1 MVTLATTNASV
12 ELGTRRVLHDVS
24 IAAHVGQ
31 VLVIVGPNGA
41 GKSTLLKVMS
51 GELAPAAGDVSLAG
65 EPVYGMSHGDLARR
79 RALMPQH
86 AGLSFP
92 FTVRDVVAMGRA
104 PFQADRT
111 PMADEDAVTWAMAAT
126 DISAFAARPYTR
138 LSGGEQ
144 QRVHL
149 ARVLAQVWRPDG
161 ETSPRFLLLD
171 EPTSSLD
178 LAHQHATLHLA
189 ASLAA
194 SGVGVV
200 AVVHDLNLAALYADR
215 VAVISAGRLA
225 ALGAPDDV
233 LEPELISSVFGLN
246 VRRVPDAASGRHLI
260 LPLGHSAAQETTA
273 RLAAAQ

>member
-1 MVTLATTNASV
+1 MVTLATNNASV
-12 ELGTRRVLHDVS
+12 ELGARRVLHDVS
-24 IAAHVGQ
+24 IAAHVGE

-51 GELAPAAGDVSLAG
+51 GELAPAGGDVLLAG
-65 EPVYGMSHGDLARR
+65 EAVYGMSHGDLARR

-92 FTVRDVVAMGRA
+92 FSVRDVVAMGRA
-104 PFQADRT
+104 PFQVDRE
-111 PMADEDAVTWAMAAT
+111 PLSDDHAIAWAMDAT
-126 DISAFAARPYTR
+126 DITSFAGRSYTR

-149 ARVLAQVWRPDG
+149 ARVLAQVWRPEG
-161 ETSPRFLLLD
+161 QVSPRFLLLD

-215 VAVISAGRLA
+215 VAVISEGRLA

-233 LEPELISSVFGLN
+233 LEPALISSVFGLN
-246 VRRVPDAASGRHLI
+246 VRRVPDSASGRHLI
-260 LPLGHSAAQETTA
+260 LPLGHSAVGETQA